1 MQQQAEAIER
11 EKSRFLT
18 NISHDLRTPLTLI
31 ITPLRSLIQK
41 MPDNEVK
48 DNLRRIESNA
58 DLLLD
63 TVNQLL
69 EFKKIDESGELLHAA
84 YVGDLSFLSEI
95 ALNYGQL
102 AAEKQID
109 FKVSIADTE
118 GFGWIKKVIRI
129 VMNLLSNA
137 FKFTPGGGSI
147 ALKAF
152 MEGTDELIIT
162 VADTGIGIPASEKE
176 AIFDRFYKAPT
187 RMRLIRGAVSG
198 FTWLKNMRSYM
209 TDL

>member
-152 MEGTDELIIT
+152 MGH
-162 VADTGIGIPASEKE
+162 
-176 AIFDRFYKAPT
+176 R
-187 RMRLIRGAVSG
+187 
-198 FTWLKNMRSYM
+198 
-209 TDL
+209 